1 VTTTAPSG
9 PPAIHVRQAER
20 ADLLAIYRIETEAFA
35 QPWPFS
41 AFERYLGE
49 PGFLVATGDSVAG
62 YVVADV
68 VSDRGVPVGH
78 IKDIAVHRGKRGE
91 GVGGLLLARALAVL
105 GSEGVQATKLEV
117 RESNERAINLYRSYG
132 FEYRTTVPGYYED
145 GEDALLL
152 VRRRR

>member
-1 VTTTAPSG
+1 MTTTAPSG

-20 ADLLAIYRIETEAFA
+20 ADLLAVYRIETEAFG

-41 AFERYLGE
+41 AFEQYLGE
-49 PGFLVATGDSVAG
+49 PGFLVATSDSVAG

-78 IKDIAVHRGKRGE
+78 IKDIAVHEGKRGE
-91 GVGGLLLARALAVL
+91 GIGGLLLARALGVL
-105 GSEGVQATKLEV
+105 ASEGVQATKLEV
-117 RESNERAINLYRSYG
+117 RESNERAIELYRSYG

-152 VRRRR
+152 VRRGR